1 MCNVY
6 NAGPPPVVRPRRVV
20 ENLRQYPISQR
31 YLHTLRYWNC
41 KYCTVVRRNAAAKTA
56 PSPPKSNFIN
66 RLSTSIR
73 GLVLENLLTR
83 ELFISA
89 QPTCNHEDISCC
101 DYCSSDTFPPLWSY
115 AVIAF
120 VQPYKSRP
128 QKTTVT
134 KHVFITSDASD
145 NDSYCWLSVGTER
158 YLLTFRK
165 IKAPSVN
172 SVTNITQIYNPKCWC

>member
-1 MCNVY
+1 MLYSSNKEC
-6 NAGPPPVVRPRRVV
+6 
-20 ENLRQYPISQR
+20 SS
-31 YLHTLRYWNC
+31 
-41 KYCTVVRRNAAAKTA
+41 RNSPDLKSPTKT
-56 PSPPKSNFIN
+56 NFIN
-66 RLSTSIR
+66 RLSTSISK
-73 GLVLENLLTR
+73 LLLR
-83 ELFISA
+83 KLFISA
-89 QPTCNHEDISCC
+89 QPTCNHEDRSCY
-101 DYCSSDTFPPLWSY
+101 DYSSSPPLWSY
-115 AVIAF
+115 TVIAF

-172 SVTNITQIYNPKCWC
+172 CVACLKGKNQVSYFVGVVNFTS